1 MELGTF
7 GLIMSFA
14 MDLEE
19 SALAMYE
26 KADLGLPAELVDE
39 LVRGNRK
46 RLKRLERGRREGV
59 VEMVLEAITGLDGN
73 DYQVEFSAGDSLDR
87 AVEFEE
93 VSARFYKDAAAKLPI
108 REISRMFR
116 RFAEENEKRHDRLM
130 GI

>member
-14 MDLEE
+14 MDFEE
-19 SALAMYE
+19 AALVMYGDP
-26 KADLGLPAELVDE
+26 DLGVPAELVDE
-39 LVRGNRK
+39 LIRGNKK

-59 VEMVLEAITGLDGN
+59 VEMVLESITGLDGD
-73 DYQVEFSAGDSLDR
+73 DYQVKSSAGGSLAR

-108 REISRMFR
+108 REISRMFLR
-116 RFAEENEKRHDRLM
+116 LAEENEKRHDRLS
-130 GI
+130 GV